1 MDQKI
6 LIKTLSYPLLTSGI
20 IMIILGLRW
29 VINPEPWLLD
39 EIANVERLG
48 MSFDD
53 LFKAEINKTLPG
65 YLKQIYE
72 FFGLWVVIIGLFITN
87 YSLPGKI
94 VKKDIAVPL
103 LSIYFFLVISG
114 LFFGYKLIPN
124 SHFIYLGWMQMITFL
139 ISLLSFYKLESIK
152 NGTM

>member
-1 MDQKI
+1 MSRKI
-6 LIKTLSYPLLTSGI
+6 LVKTLSYPLLTSGV
-20 IMIILGLRW
+20 IMIILGIRW
-29 VINPEPWLLD
+29 IFNPEPWLLD
-39 EIANVERLG
+39 EIANVDKLG
-48 MSFDD
+48 ISFNN
-53 LFKAEINKTLPG
+53 LFEAEINKTLPD

-87 YSLPGKI
+87 YSLPKKI
-94 VKKDIAVPL
+94 IKKDIAVPL
-103 LSIYFFLVISG
+103 LSIFFFLVISG

-124 SHFIYLGWMQMITFL
+124 SHFIYLGWIQMIAFL